1 MAIYHNGKNVKR
13 FFGPRKINKVYSN
26 NGLFFSSKLSKGT
39 TILELNRAIGS
50 ISWASDKVM
59 TSQNSYQL
67 DLSKVENGITI
78 SFGKILS
85 CDADSAFGK
94 STDFGDFSA
103 IFTGSDTVQVNKR
116 QLAGGKSVLLA
127 TAKTSWEPRNIY
139 CRYNDGTIE
148 FYSAT
153 GTAESGASVL
163 NATLCSTM
171 TGEASGIA
179 GYHSFR
185 VTYYAT
191 INGINAY

>member
-78 SFGKILS
+78 SFGKL
-85 CDADSAFGK
+85 
-94 STDFGDFSA
+94 
-103 IFTGSDTVQVNKR
+103 QV
-116 QLAGGKSVLLA
+116 
-127 TAKTSWEPRNIY
+127 
-139 CRYNDGTIE
+139 
-148 FYSAT
+148 
-153 GTAESGASVL
+153 
-163 NATLCSTM
+163 
-171 TGEASGIA
+171 
-179 GYHSFR
+179 
-185 VTYYAT
+185 
-191 INGINAY
+191 